1 MRSAC
6 SQDPKEPAQRAEA
19 ARGWDWGGGST
30 GRHSPLNP
38 SHLHGQG
45 VPTGMP
51 HTSLDQNQVP
61 GTSLAVQW
69 LKFHPSTLGVR
80 GSIPDRGIKILH
92 GIWQGQKTEKIKNQI
107 LFCTLTER
115 FLLQGPLTPQM
126 TPSSCQPSSR
136 SSEYPRPTASCPT
149 CCQVC
154 PTSRGISNAF
164 FCLHPSSLLLAPSLI
179 TSSLLTTLVSW
190 LWTLLALLLHR
201 K

>member
-1 MRSAC
+1 MKLIPRFSQVPGCLPFREAVEQEMRSAC

-45 VPTGMP
+45 VSTGMP

-107 LFCTLTER
+107 LCCTLFREV
-115 FLLQGPLTPQM
+115 PP
-126 TPSSCQPSSR
+126 
-136 SSEYPRPTASCPT
+136 PR
-149 CCQVC
+149 
-154 PTSRGISNAF
+154 
-164 FCLHPSSLLLAPSLI
+164 APHSTNDPIVLSAI
-179 TSSLLTTLVSW
+179 LSKL
-190 LWTLLALLLHR
+190 
-201 K
+201 